1 MTQRRVLRR
10 WLGAACAAA
19 LAVCAPALA
28 RAETAPAR
36 VVSMN
41 LCTDQLAMLIADK
54 DQLHS
59 VSYLAADPGASVLA
73 ERARA
78 YVANH
83 GLAEEIFLMRPDL
96 VIAGTYTTRTTV
108 ALLRR
113 LGFRVEE
120 FAPETGFD
128 DVRQNIARMGA
139 ILNRQ
144 ERAAMLLADLNAGL
158 AALAASPA
166 QGSVAVYS
174 SNSYTVGPGSLA
186 DAVIAETGLDNIA
199 ASLGIFGAGRLPLES
214 LIAADPDL
222 VVTGARRFDSP
233 ALAQENF
240 RHPAFRA
247 FAHQVAEVEIPDKYW
262 LCGAPF
268 TLIAARILK
277 QAMDDRQR
285 AARNE

>member
-1 MTQRRVLRR
+1 MTQRLFHRQ
-10 WLGAACAAA
+10 WLGAACVTA
-19 LAVCAPALA
+19 LAICVSATAHAASAPK
-28 RAETAPAR
+28 R

-41 LCTDQLAMLIADK
+41 LCTDQLAMLIADE

-59 VSYLAADPGASVLA
+59 VSHLAADPGASVLA
-73 ERARA
+73 GRAGA
-78 YVANH
+78 YVVNH

-128 DVRQNIARMGA
+128 DIRQNIARMGA
-139 ILNRQ
+139 ILGRRD
-144 ERAAMLLADLNAGL
+144 RAAALTAALDAGL

-166 QGSVAVYS
+166 EGAVAVYS

-199 ASLGIFGAGRLPLES
+199 ATMGISGAGRLPLES
-214 LIAADPDL
+214 LITADPDL
-222 VVTGARRFDSP
+222 VVTGAQRFDDP

-247 FAHQVAEVEIPDKYW
+247 FARQTAEVDIPDKYW

-277 QAMDDRQR
+277 R
-285 AARNE
+285 AARRLEAGQE

>member
-1 MTQRRVLRR
+1 MTQRLFLCR
-10 WLGAACAAA
+10 WLGAACMAA
-19 LAVCAPALA
+19 LAACAPA
-28 RAETAPAR
+28 RAESVPKR

-41 LCTDQLAMLIADK
+41 LCTDQLAMLIADE

-59 VSYLAADPGASVLA
+59 VSHLAADPGASVLA
-73 ERARA
+73 ERAGA
-78 YVANH
+78 YVVNH

-128 DVRQNIARMGA
+128 DIRQNIARMGA
-139 ILNRQ
+139 ILGRRD
-144 ERAAMLLADLNAGL
+144 RAVALTAALDAGL

-199 ASLGIFGAGRLPLES
+199 ASLGISGAGRLPLES
-214 LIAADPDL
+214 LITADPDL
-222 VVTGARRFDSP
+222 VVTGARRFDNP

-247 FAHQVAEVEIPDKYW
+247 FARQAVEVDIPDKYW

-277 QAMDDRQR
+277 QA
-285 AARNE
+285 ARRLEAGQE

>member
-1 MTQRRVLRR
+1 M
-10 WLGAACAAA
+10 AA
-19 LAVCAPALA
+19 LTICVSATAHAASAPK
-28 RAETAPAR
+28 R

-41 LCTDQLAMLIADK
+41 LCTDQLAMLIADE

-59 VSYLAADPGASVLA
+59 VSHLAADPGASVLA
-73 ERARA
+73 GRAGA
-78 YVANH
+78 YVVNH

-128 DVRQNIARMGA
+128 DIRQNIARMGA
-139 ILNRQ
+139 ILGRRD
-144 ERAAMLLADLNAGL
+144 RAAALTAALDAGL

-166 QGSVAVYS
+166 EGAVAVYS

-199 ASLGIFGAGRLPLES
+199 AAMGISGAGRLPLES

-222 VVTGARRFDSP
+222 VVTGAQRFDDP

-247 FAHQVAEVEIPDKYW
+247 FARQTAEVDIPDKYW

-277 QAMDDRQR
+277 R
-285 AARNE
+285 AARRLEAGQE